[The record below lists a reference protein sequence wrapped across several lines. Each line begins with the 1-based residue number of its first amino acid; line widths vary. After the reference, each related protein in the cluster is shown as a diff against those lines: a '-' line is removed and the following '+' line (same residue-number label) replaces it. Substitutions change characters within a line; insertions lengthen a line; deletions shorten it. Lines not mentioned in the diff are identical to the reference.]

1 MFTGLIEAVGE
12 VVRHEAPRL
21 VVRPPA
27 EGMGEPWVLG
37 ESIAIN
43 GCCLTL
49 VDFSEDLAFDLS
61 EETYARTN
69 LDQLAAGTP
78 VNLERAMRVGDRL
91 GGHMVQG
98 HVDTT
103 GTLVSLEPSGDG
115 WTMTVQAPAEDA
127 ALLVDKGSVTVD
139 GISLTVVEPDATGRF
154 QVAVIPHTFAHT
166 HLRAAQPGQRVNLE
180 FDIIAKQVVRYLQ
193 LRQG

>member
-21 VVRPPA
+21 VVRPPT
-27 EGMGEPWVLG
+27 EGMGEPWALG

-49 VDFSEDLAFDLS
+49 VDFAKDLAFDLS
-61 EETYARTN
+61 EETYARTA
-69 LDQLAAGTP
+69 LSHLTPGTP

-98 HVDTT
+98 HVDTVT
-103 GTLVSLEPSGDG
+103 ECIGVAELDGSWRFDFRLPEPR
-115 WTMTVQAPAEDA
+115 T
-127 ALLVDKGSVTVD
+127 LLVQKGSVCINGV
-139 GISLTVVEPDATGRF
+139 SLTVADLADAHF
-154 QVAVIPHTFAHT
+154 SVAIIPYTFAHT
-166 HLRAAQPGQRVNLE
+166 TFNRSRPGDRVNIE
-180 FDIIAKQVVRYLQ
+180 FDILGKYVQRGLG
-193 LRQG
+193 R